1 MCSASLAVDG
11 NIFPLCSRLLRRSKI
26 EGMEASVKAI
36 LTEEKVR
43 VVGCRLPLNLGGISH
58 NVSAVRDARF
68 TPTQNHRKSGPR
80 VDWCVRAS
88 PPCAVLGN
96 HGSIRGFSSK
106 FFGDS
111 FPAPSQ
117 PSRGSCCEAC
127 NECDRCPPL
136 PRAASAFQCALHS
149 RFRDVT
155 RRFWVTNWLF
165 R

>member
-11 NIFPLCSRLLRRSKI
+11 DIFPLCSRLLGRSKI
-26 EGMEASVKAI
+26 EGMETSVKAI
-36 LTEEKVR
+36 LTEEKVGEGGG
-43 VVGCRLPLNLGGISH
+43 VPLAVEPVLRIGGGIYH
-58 NVSAVRDARF
+58 NVSALRDARF
-68 TPTQNHRKSGPR
+68 TPR

-96 HGSIRGFSSK
+96 HGSTRGFSSK
-106 FFGDS
+106 SAGTAFL
-111 FPAPSQ
+111 APSQ
-117 PSRGSCCEAC
+117 PSKGPCCVAC

-136 PRAASAFQCALHS
+136 PRSASAFQCALRS